1 MDSLPLCLVPPLPW
15 PPSNYCNQSSVER
28 YSWEVQL
35 GKYSWDVELRNTD
48 EKSCQEIQLRKSYG
62 KQLQAAGSVTTN
74 PGYLQLQHH
83 GCNHHHGA
91 PPTQPRKSVS
101 TKEESKKFIK
111 KHTNSSNSITMVAI
125 TTVGTICTKSTPQ
138 WCTLSCKS
146 IRYGRNYIV
155 VYLLWQFLDL
165 YTYSEVFV

>member
-1 MDSLPLCLVPPLPW
+1 MFIVTRV
-15 PPSNYCNQSSVER
+15 QSRDIVE
-28 YSWEVQL
+28 
-35 GKYSWDVELRNTD
+35 KYSWGSTVEMWSWEIQMKKAVKKN
-48 EKSCQEIQLRKSYG
+48 SWEIQLRKSYG

-74 PGYLQLQHH
+74 PGNLQLQHH